1 MSEVVDSQLQSV
13 DLKAAVECLLFVSS
27 EPVSTALLASVL
39 EADEASIEAAIHEL
53 ILDRG
58 QSGLQI
64 ARVAGGYQ
72 ICTRP
77 EYSDCCKKLLTPQN
91 QKLSRAGLE
100 TLAVIAYR
108 QPVTQPEIEAIRG
121 VSSSGVVKTLLDKG
135 LLKEAGR
142 KQTAGRPIL
151 YTTTPQF
158 LEYMGLNDLTDLP
171 DVDTLAVEK
180 VKELEAQ
187 RSLFQD
193 GEIVAQTV
201 EATSDDD
208 VATTE

>member
-1 MSEVVDSQLQSV
+1 MNEVIDSALNIGE
-13 DLKAAVECLLFVSS
+13 LKAAVECLLFVSS
-27 EPVSTALLASVL
+27 EPVSVAQLASVL
-39 EADEASIEAAIHEL
+39 EVDNMSIENAVYEL
-53 ILDRG
+53 MLDRG

-64 ARVAGGYQ
+64 VRVAGGYQ

-77 EYSDCCKKLLTPQN
+77 EYSDVCKKLLAPQN

-135 LLKEAGR
+135 LLREAGR

-151 YTTTPQF
+151 YATTPQF
-158 LEYMGLNDLTDLP
+158 LEYMGLNDLRDLP
-171 DVDTLAVEK
+171 DIDSLAIEK

-187 RSLFQD
+187 KSLFQD
-193 GEIVAQTV
+193 GEIVAQPVEDTV
-201 EATSDDD
+201 TADAEP
-208 VATTE
+208 VE